1 MKDIFNQTTTIEL
14 IERINKLNPESQ
26 QKWGKMSVDKMLA
39 HCNVTYEMAY
49 ENIHKKPNSFKRLLL
64 RLFVKKFV
72 VNGILYKKNIQTAP
86 EFIIKDSK
94 NFDIEKNRLIDY
106 LIKTQQLGGDYF
118 DGKESNS
125 FGKLTKQE
133 WNNLFYKHLDHHLTQ
148 FGV

>member
-1 MKDIFNQTTTIEL
+1 M
-14 IERINKLNPESQ
+14 
-26 QKWGKMSVDKMLA
+26 
-39 HCNVTYEMAY
+39 
-49 ENIHKKPNSFKRLLL
+49 
-64 RLFVKKFV
+64 
-72 VNGILYKKNIQTAP
+72 VNGIPYKKNIQTAP

-94 NFDIEKNRLIDY
+94 NFDLEKNRLIDY